1 MRAARTMIYD
11 CFTFFNELELLE
23 LRLHELSGVVDKF
36 VLVEA
41 TRTHSNQPKALV
53 YQENRARFQDFHE
66 KIIHVVVDDM
76 PNAKNAWVLENFQR
90 ECIARGLVNCRPD
103 DCVLVSDLDEIPRA
117 TTVTRAAQELPFQ
130 DSIISNILH
139 GTLNSRLVTRLL
151 RMKGIRRFARKYN
164 PFVLRFQQRQY
175 WHFMNCKMARFLTFG
190 TRMVRYRDFS
200 SAEELRHSGYRIIE
214 NGGWHFSFMGGA
226 ERIREKLLAYAH
238 QERNRPEFTDVK
250 AIDERINR
258 GASVWNADWKFEFVP
273 LDDSFPRYLLEH
285 RDAFAHWIKPTEGN
299 QAGSAAAGL

>member
-1 MRAARTMIYD
+1 MIYD

-41 TRTHSNQPKALV
+41 TRTHSNQPKSLV
-53 YQENRARFQDFHE
+53 FRENRGRFQEFED

-76 PNAKNAWVLENFQR
+76 PDAKNAWVLENFQR
-90 ECIARGLVNCRPD
+90 ECIARGLANCRPD
-103 DCVLVSDLDEIPRA
+103 DIVLVSDLDEVPRA
-117 TTVTRAAQELPFQ
+117 TAVTQAVQQLPFR
-130 DSIISNILH
+130 DNIFSNCLH
-139 GTLNSRLVTRLL
+139 GMLNSRPATRLFRL
-151 RMKGIRRFARKYN
+151 RGIRRLARKYN
-164 PFVLRFQQRQY
+164 PFVVRFEQRQY
-175 WHFMNCKMARFLTFG
+175 WHYMNCKMVKRFLTFG

-200 SAEELRHSGYRIIE
+200 SAEELRHSGYRVVE
-214 NGGWHFSFMGGA
+214 DGGWHFSFMGGA

-250 AIDERINR
+250 SINDRINR
-258 GASVWNADWKFEFVP
+258 GDPIWNVDWKFEFAP

-285 RDAFAHWIKPTEGN
+285 REAFAHWIKPVV
-299 QAGSAAAGL
+299 